1 MRNPSTLGYEGA
13 ANLLEGVRV
22 AAEPAARDKGVL
34 VVLNDEINSA
44 RDVTKTDALRLQT
57 FQSRDYGQLGVVDSD
72 RVVLLP
78 AARCSGTRREAN
90 STSALSRSCRAS
102 T

>member
-22 AAEPAARDKGVL
+22 AADPAARDKGVL

-57 FQSRDYGQLGVVDSD
+57 FSSREYGQLGVVDRD
-72 RVVLLP
+72 RVVFFRQI
-78 AARCSGTRREAN
+78 AAAPHLEERVRRRR
-90 STSALSRSCRAS
+90 TSRSCRGS